1 MIIVT
6 FAKFQAVNLIV
17 GGQTRL
23 YMNYIL
29 KIIPVVHI
37 ISWFEKKRHFP
48 NRQLPKF
55 VLAVVLDS

>member
-37 ISWFEKKRHFP
+37 ISWFEKKDIFP
-48 NRQLPKF
+48 IGNFPSLF
-55 VLAVVLDS
+55 